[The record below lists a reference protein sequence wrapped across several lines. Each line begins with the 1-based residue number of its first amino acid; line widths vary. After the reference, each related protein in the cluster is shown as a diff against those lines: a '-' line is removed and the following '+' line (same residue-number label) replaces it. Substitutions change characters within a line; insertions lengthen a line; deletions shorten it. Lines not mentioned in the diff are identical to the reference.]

1 MLNVPPAAP
10 PSALYQSTH
19 LTHDGLVLR
28 PFEEADAD
36 AFAHAARTS
45 VDTVG
50 AWMPWCTPD
59 YTPADALFWF
69 DLCRESVV
77 NGTAHDLGVF
87 DASTGELLGGAGLN
101 QINSLHRM
109 ANLGYWVRSSKQRQG
124 IARRCVSALTALGF
138 QTLGLQRIEMRGGR
152 GQHRQRSR
160 RKASRCAVGMHSPQ
174 PTLATWHARR
184 GRRVFTRAAH
194 QPACMKK

>member
-138 QTLGLQRIEMRGGR
+138 QTLGLQRIEIVV
-152 GQHRQRSR
+152 
-160 RKASRCAVGMHSPQ
+160 AVGNTASAAVARQAGAQWECTARNRLWLHGTPVAADVFSLVPPISP
-174 PTLATWHARR
+174 
-184 GRRVFTRAAH
+184 
-194 QPACMKK
+194 PA